1 MSKSKISGLFFLLGV
16 LSACTKHY
24 KDPDSKLV
32 IPPQVDYVPEVK

>member
-1 MSKSKISGLFFLLGV
+1 MSKSKVFCGIFLLMI

-32 IPPQVDYVPEVK
+32 IPPQVDYIPEVR

>member
-1 MSKSKISGLFFLLGV
+1 MLKSKVFLWIFLLMV